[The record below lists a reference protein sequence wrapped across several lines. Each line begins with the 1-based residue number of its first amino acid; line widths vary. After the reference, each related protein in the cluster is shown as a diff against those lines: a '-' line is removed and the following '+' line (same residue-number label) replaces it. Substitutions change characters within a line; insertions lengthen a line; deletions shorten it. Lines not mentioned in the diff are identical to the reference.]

1 MQAYTPYPH
10 IGSTPFLLANAG
22 QPCYKL
28 RMKHVHDPKERT
40 ALVVRLRKIRG
51 QLQAIERMVEADT
64 DCAEVL
70 TQVVSARRALKSF
83 GDALIHSH
91 MHDCIEHAKTQA
103 ESRKKL
109 RAFLTVLERYVA

>member
-1 MQAYTPYPH
+1 
-10 IGSTPFLLANAG
+10 
-22 QPCYKL
+22 
-28 RMKHVHDPKERT
+28 
-40 ALVVRLRKIRG
+40 
-51 QLQAIERMVEADT
+51 MVEVDT

-83 GDALIHSH
+83 GDTLIHSH
-91 MHDCIEHAKTQA
+91 MHDCIEHARTQT